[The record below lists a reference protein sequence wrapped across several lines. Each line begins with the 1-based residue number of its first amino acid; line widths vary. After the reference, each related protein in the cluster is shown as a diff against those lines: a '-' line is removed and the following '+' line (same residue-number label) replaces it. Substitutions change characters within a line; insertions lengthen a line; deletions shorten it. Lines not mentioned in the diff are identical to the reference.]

1 MLITRLKTIL
11 VVMIITVHATSAQS
25 IGLLRDPDIEHGL
38 QELADPILL
47 SAGIKSNNIK
57 VLIVN
62 DLSLNAFVIDNHHI
76 FIHAGL
82 VLKLTS
88 AEQLQSVIAHEAAHI
103 ANGHIARRVA
113 NIKRAKVSSAFGV
126 LLAVA
131 AVAGGESKVGAG
143 IALGTASSAQRVF
156 LAHTR
161 VEEASADQAAL
172 RYLSHAKVNPGSMS
186 EVFKIFKGQMNLSL
200 ERQDPYTR
208 SHPLNRDRIRAI
220 NAYTS
225 AATVLNKNQTHSYW
239 FKRIQAKL
247 SGFLRTPK
255 WTLTHAKGD
264 DEINLMR
271 QAIANHR
278 IGKGSLAKRKID
290 QLISLHP
297 EDPYYKELQGQILLE
312 NNEYTAAIK
321 AYAKAA
327 QLAPVNAQILGSY
340 GRSLL
345 AVNTRSNNLTAL
357 KNLRKAKELDN
368 RDARILRDIAIAFAR
383 TGNEGQA
390 VLAIAERYALLGDL
404 KNATLQAAKAEG
416 LLSRGSIAWQRAQD
430 ILDTVTGP

>member
-38 QELADPILL
+38 QKLADPILL

-57 VLIVN
+57 ILIVN

-225 AATVLNKNQTHSYW
+225 AATILNKNQTHSYW

-247 SGFLRTPK
+247 TGFLRTPK

-297 EDPYYKELQGQILLE
+297 KDPYYKELQGQILLE
-312 NNEYTAAIK
+312 NNEYIAAIK

-357 KNLRKAKELDN
+357 KYLRKARELDHS
-368 RDARILRDIAIAFAR
+368 DARILRDIAIAFAR
-383 TGNEGQA
+383 AGNKGQA